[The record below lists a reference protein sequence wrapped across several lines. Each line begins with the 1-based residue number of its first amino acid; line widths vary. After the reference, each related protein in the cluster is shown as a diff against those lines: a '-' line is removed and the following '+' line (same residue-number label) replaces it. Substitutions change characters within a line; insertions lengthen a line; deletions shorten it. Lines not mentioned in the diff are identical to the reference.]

1 MINVFVVLPKLEEAK
16 TIKNILVRNGF
27 SVTGISTTG
36 AQAISQTD
44 GLHDGLVICGYKLED
59 MMYQELKE
67 FLPPGFEVL
76 LLASQRILTEEVYGE
91 GVISLSLPLKIN
103 DLVGTVGMITDN
115 LARRRRK
122 KKEASLSRSSQ
133 EDALVKQAK
142 EVLMV
147 RNHMSEPEAHKY
159 LQKSSMDS
167 GTGLVETAQ
176 MVLAMFE

>member
-1 MINVFVVLPKLEEAK
+1 M
-16 TIKNILVRNGF
+16 
-27 SVTGISTTG
+27 
-36 AQAISQTD
+36 
-44 GLHDGLVICGYKLED
+44 
-59 MMYQELKE
+59 
-67 FLPPGFEVL
+67 
-76 LLASQRILTEEVYGE
+76 ASQRILTEEVYGE

-115 LARRRRK
+115 LVRRRRK
-122 KKEASLSRSSQ
+122 KKEASLPRSSQ

-167 GTGLVETAQ
+167 GTSLVETAQ